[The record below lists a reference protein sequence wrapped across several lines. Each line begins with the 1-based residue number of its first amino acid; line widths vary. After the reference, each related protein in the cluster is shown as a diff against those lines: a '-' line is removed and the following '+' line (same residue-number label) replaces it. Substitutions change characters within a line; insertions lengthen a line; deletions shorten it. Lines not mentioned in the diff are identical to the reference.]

1 MFWKKQRYQFQFDDD
16 IPLLTP
22 VEHLSFIVFDME
34 TTGFDVA
41 GADRLLEIGAVY
53 VDKLEVTDET
63 FQTYVNPERNIPDV
77 ITELTGI
84 DEQKVKA
91 APDAKAAIDELFT
104 FIANFRCNF
113 LVGHFMNF
121 DLSVIEHELK
131 RANCSC
137 SKPKG
142 VDTLELLQ
150 LLNVCIHGKDLKD
163 FANEFGVTPVGRH
176 TASGDATT
184 TAHLACQLLTRL
196 KRRYRTWGELL
207 IALERQ
213 KRVIGI

>member
-150 LLNVCIHGKDLKD
+150 LLNVCIHGKDLED

>member
-22 VEHLSFIVFDME
+22 VERLSFIVFDME
-34 TTGFDVA
+34 TTGFDIA
-41 GADRLLEIGAVY
+41 GEDRLLEIGAVY
-53 VDKLEVTDET
+53 VDNLEVTDEIYH
-63 FQTYVNPERNIPDV
+63 TYVNPKRNIPDI

-84 DEQKVKA
+84 DDTKVKA
-91 APDAKAAIDELFT
+91 APEAKVAIDELFT
-104 FIANFRCNF
+104 FITNYRCNF
-113 LVGHFMNF
+113 LVGHFMSF

-142 VDTLELLQ
+142 IDTLDLLQ
-150 LLNVCIHGKDLKD
+150 LLNICIQDKDLED
-163 FANEFGVTPVGRH
+163 FANEFGITSIGRH

-184 TAHLACQLLTRL
+184 TAYLACQLLTRL

-213 KRVIGI
+213 KRVFWH